1 MFPDR
6 GFIQRSFLGWLKPLQ
21 IFMVAFSLLENFRL
35 LCVRFGFKELS
46 GIHERGMTTA
56 GVRLKKVFNGFILSV
71 PG

>member
-1 MFPDR
+1 M
-6 GFIQRSFLGWLKPLQ
+6 Q

-35 LCVRFGFKELS
+35 SCVRFGFKELS